1 MFDKTTTAISLFF
14 KNTLTAAQNTDE
26 TSFLIL
32 AGVVVLFVILFFTFV
47 LLAKNRKIKLPWAL
61 LSGVFAFGILFY
73 FALSK
78 TSGTLVFMPSK
89 QPDEVSK
96 AFMTAVCAGENELAE
111 SLLANPV
118 QLSVPLNQPD
128 ETALLLE
135 KSLKDSYSFEAAG
148 TPTLN
153 GTVAKQ
159 NYKFTSLNLNALVQ
173 DILEEVDKE
182 LEYRVENSKKSEIY
196 DKDNNYRTDVLEEIY
211 KDAVTKVLNNAPSY
225 YNVTLIG
232 LDLNYQGGEWKILP
246 NDGLLLALNGSSSSG
261 GNYANN
267 IKSEVLGD
275 LTFIP
280 KVYTLAEDATKG
292 PVPNPDKFGVTEDPN
307 EIMELIAQ
315 YPQLVGDKEPFF
327 DPNVDF
333 LRKPIEYY
341 ADDTILAICWKERVL
356 GHGCNF
362 AEVYVADPSQF
373 RRKFSMDTYGSPVQ
387 KYGSELARESN
398 AVVAMNGDFYK
409 FRAEGMTVYNRT
421 LYRFNPV
428 KLELCH
434 VNSDGELL
442 FTYAGELADKDAAEK
457 YIKDNDVLFTL
468 AFGPVLIADG
478 EPHISSNS
486 YLIGEVNTR
495 YSRSILST
503 RGNCHYLLTTC
514 NNGYGTPTC
523 TIAEARDMMMSKKVE
538 NAYVLDGGQTA
549 EIIIRDHVSNHIDF
563 DTERTVSDI
572 LYFATALPEDEN
584 NGR

>member
-1 MFDKTTTAISLFF
+1 MSDKLFPAISSFF
-14 KNTLTAAQNTDE
+14 KNTGIAAQGVDE

-32 AGVVVLFVILFFTFV
+32 AGVVILFVILFFTFV
-47 LLAKNRKIKLPWAL
+47 LLAKNRKITLPWAL

-89 QPDEVSK
+89 QPEEVSSS
-96 AFMTAVCAGENELAE
+96 FMTAVCMGEENLAS
-111 SLLANPV
+111 SLLASPM
-118 QLSVPLNQPD
+118 QLDIPLNQPD
-128 ETALLLE
+128 EAALLLE
-135 KSLKDSYSFEAAG
+135 RSLKDSYSCEAAG
-148 TPTLN
+148 APILD
-153 GTVAKQ
+153 GTNAKQ
-159 NYKFTSLNLNALVQ
+159 NYKFTSLNVTALVP
-173 DILEEVDKE
+173 DILAEVDKE
-182 LEYRVENSKKSEIY
+182 LEYKVENSKKSDVY
-196 DKDNNYRTDVLEEIY
+196 DKDNNYRTDILEEIY
-211 KDAVTKVLNNAPSY
+211 QSAIVKVLQDAPSY
-225 YNVTLIG
+225 YTQSLIG
-232 LDLNYQGGEWKILP
+232 LELTYQNGEWKVLP
-246 NDGLLLALNGSSSSG
+246 NNSLQLALNGSSSSG
-261 GNYANN
+261 ANYANN

-292 PVPNPDKFGVTEDPN
+292 PVPNPNKYGVTEDPN
-307 EIMELIAQ
+307 EIVKLIAE

-327 DPNVDF
+327 DPNADF

-341 ADDTILAICWKERVL
+341 ADDTILAIVWKERVL

-362 AEVYVADPSQF
+362 AEVYIADPSQF

-387 KYGSELARESN
+387 KYGSELAKESN

-442 FTYAGELADKDAAEK
+442 FTYAGELASKEQAEQ
-457 YIKDNDVLFTL
+457 YVKDNDVLFTL

-503 RGNCHYLLTTC
+503 RGNGHYLLTTC

-584 NGR
+584 N

>member
-1 MFDKTTTAISLFF
+1 MSDKIFPAISSFF
-14 KNTLTAAQNTDE
+14 KNTGIAAQGVDE

-32 AGVVVLFVILFFTFV
+32 AGVVILFVILFFTFV
-47 LLAKNRKIKLPWAL
+47 LLAKNRKITLPWAL

-89 QPDEVSK
+89 QPEEVSSS
-96 AFMTAVCAGENELAE
+96 FMTAVCMGEEELAS
-111 SLLANPV
+111 SLLASPM
-118 QLSVPLNQPD
+118 QLNIPLNQPD
-128 ETALLLE
+128 EAALLLE
-135 KSLKDSYSFEAAG
+135 QSLKDSYSCEAAG
-148 TPTLN
+148 APILD
-153 GTVAKQ
+153 GTNAKQ
-159 NYKFTSLNLNALVQ
+159 NYKFTSLNVTALVP
-173 DILEEVDKE
+173 DILAEVDKE
-182 LEYRVENSKKSEIY
+182 LEYKVENSKKSDVY

-211 KDAVTKVLNNAPSY
+211 QSAIVKVLQDAPSY
-225 YNVTLIG
+225 YTQSLIG
-232 LDLNYQGGEWKILP
+232 LELTYQNGEWKVLP
-246 NDGLLLALNGSSSSG
+246 NNSLQLALNGSSSSG
-261 GNYANN
+261 ANYANN

-292 PVPNPDKFGVTEDPN
+292 PVPNPNKYGITEDPN
-307 EIMELIAQ
+307 EIVKLIAE

-327 DPNVDF
+327 DPNADF

-341 ADDTILAICWKERVL
+341 ADDTILAVVWKERVL

-362 AEVYVADPSQF
+362 AEVYIADPSQF

-387 KYGSELARESN
+387 KYGSELAKESN

-442 FTYAGELADKDAAEK
+442 FTYAGELASKEQAEQ
-457 YIKDNDVLFTL
+457 YVKDNDVLFTL

-503 RGNCHYLLTTC
+503 RGNGHYLLTTC

-584 NGR
+584 N

>member
-1 MFDKTTTAISLFF
+1 MSDKIFPAISSFF
-14 KNTLTAAQNTDE
+14 KNTGIAAQGVDE

-32 AGVVVLFVILFFTFV
+32 AGVVILFVILFFTFV
-47 LLAKNRKIKLPWAL
+47 LLAKNRKITLPWAL

-89 QPDEVSK
+89 QPEEVSSS
-96 AFMTAVCAGENELAE
+96 FMTAVCMGEENLAS
-111 SLLANPV
+111 SLLASPM
-118 QLSVPLNQPD
+118 QLDIPLNQPD
-128 ETALLLE
+128 EAALLLE
-135 KSLKDSYSFEAAG
+135 RSLKDSYSCEAAG
-148 TPTLN
+148 APILD
-153 GTVAKQ
+153 GTNAKQ
-159 NYKFTSLNLNALVQ
+159 NYKFTSLNVTALVP
-173 DILEEVDKE
+173 DILAEVDKE
-182 LEYRVENSKKSEIY
+182 LEYKVENSKKSDVY

-211 KDAVTKVLNNAPSY
+211 QSAIVKVLQNAPSY
-225 YNVTLIG
+225 YTQSLVG
-232 LDLNYQGGEWKILP
+232 LELTYQNGEWKVLP
-246 NDGLLLALNGSSSSG
+246 NNSLQLALNGSSSSG
-261 GNYANN
+261 ANYANN

-292 PVPNPDKFGVTEDPN
+292 PVPNPNKYGITEDPN
-307 EIMELIAQ
+307 EIVKLIAE

-327 DPNVDF
+327 DPNADF

-341 ADDTILAICWKERVL
+341 ADDTILAVVWKERVL

-362 AEVYVADPSQF
+362 AEVYIADPSQF

-387 KYGSELARESN
+387 KYGSELAKESN

-442 FTYAGELADKDAAEK
+442 FTYAGELASKEQAEQ
-457 YIKDNDVLFTL
+457 YVKDNDVLFTL

-503 RGNCHYLLTTC
+503 RGNGHYLLTTC

-584 NGR
+584 N

>member
-1 MFDKTTTAISLFF
+1 MSDKIFPVISAFF
-14 KNTLTAAQNTDE
+14 KNTGVAAQGVDE

-32 AGVVVLFVILFFTFV
+32 AGVVILFVILFFTFV
-47 LLAKNRKIKLPWAL
+47 LLAKNRKITLPWAL

-89 QPDEVSK
+89 QPEEVSSS
-96 AFMTAVCAGENELAE
+96 FMTAVCMGEENLAS
-111 SLLANPV
+111 SLLASPM
-118 QLSVPLNQPD
+118 QLDIPLNQPD
-128 ETALLLE
+128 EAALLLE
-135 KSLKDSYSFEAAG
+135 RSLKDSYSCEAAG
-148 TPTLN
+148 APILD
-153 GTVAKQ
+153 GTNAKQ
-159 NYKFTSLNLNALVQ
+159 NYKFTSLNVTALVP
-173 DILEEVDKE
+173 DILAEVDKE
-182 LEYRVENSKKSEIY
+182 LEYKVENSKKSDVY

-211 KDAVTKVLNNAPSY
+211 QSAIVKVLQDAPSY
-225 YNVTLIG
+225 YTQSLIG
-232 LDLNYQGGEWKILP
+232 LELTYQNGEWKVLP
-246 NDGLLLALNGSSSSG
+246 NNSLQLALNGSSSSG
-261 GNYANN
+261 ANYANN

-292 PVPNPDKFGVTEDPN
+292 PVPNPNKYGITEDPN
-307 EIMELIAQ
+307 EIVKLIAE

-327 DPNVDF
+327 DPNADF

-341 ADDTILAICWKERVL
+341 ADDTILAVVWKERVL

-362 AEVYVADPSQF
+362 AEVYIADPSQF

-387 KYGSELARESN
+387 KYGSELAKESN

-442 FTYAGELADKDAAEK
+442 FTYAGELASKEQAEQ
-457 YIKDNDVLFTL
+457 YVKDNDVLFTL

-503 RGNCHYLLTTC
+503 RGNGHYLLTTC

-584 NGR
+584 N

>member
-1 MFDKTTTAISLFF
+1 MSDKIFPAISSFF
-14 KNTLTAAQNTDE
+14 KNTGIAAQGVDE

-32 AGVVVLFVILFFTFV
+32 AGVVILFVILFFTFV
-47 LLAKNRKIKLPWAL
+47 LLAKNRKITLPWAL

-89 QPDEVSK
+89 QPEEVSSS
-96 AFMTAVCAGENELAE
+96 FMTAVCMGEENLAS
-111 SLLANPV
+111 SLLASPM
-118 QLSVPLNQPD
+118 QLDIPLNQPD

-135 KSLKDSYSFEAAG
+135 RSLKDSYSCEAAG
-148 TPTLN
+148 APILD
-153 GTVAKQ
+153 GTNAKQ
-159 NYKFTSLNLNALVQ
+159 NYKFTSLNVTALVP
-173 DILEEVDKE
+173 DILAEVDKE
-182 LEYRVENSKKSEIY
+182 LEYKVENSKKSDVY

-211 KDAVTKVLNNAPSY
+211 QSAIVKVLQDAPSY
-225 YNVTLIG
+225 YTQSLIG
-232 LDLNYQGGEWKILP
+232 LELTYQNGEWKVLP
-246 NDGLLLALNGSSSSG
+246 NNSLQLALNGSSSSG
-261 GNYANN
+261 ANYANN

-292 PVPNPDKFGVTEDPN
+292 PVPNPNKYGITEDPN
-307 EIMELIAQ
+307 EIVKLIAE

-327 DPNVDF
+327 DPNADF

-341 ADDTILAICWKERVL
+341 ADDTILAVVWKERVL

-362 AEVYVADPSQF
+362 AEVYIADPSQF

-387 KYGSELARESN
+387 KYGSELAKESN

-442 FTYAGELADKDAAEK
+442 FTYAGELASKEQAEQ
-457 YIKDNDVLFTL
+457 YVKDNDVLFTL

-503 RGNCHYLLTTC
+503 RGNGHYLLTTC

-584 NGR
+584 N

>member
-1 MFDKTTTAISLFF
+1 MSDKIFPAISSFF
-14 KNTLTAAQNTDE
+14 KNTGIAAQGVDE

-32 AGVVVLFVILFFTFV
+32 AGVVILFVILFFTFV
-47 LLAKNRKIKLPWAL
+47 LLAKNRKITLPWAL

-89 QPDEVSK
+89 QPEEVSSS
-96 AFMTAVCAGENELAE
+96 FMTAVCMGEENLAS
-111 SLLANPV
+111 SLLASPM
-118 QLSVPLNQPD
+118 QLNIPLNQPD
-128 ETALLLE
+128 EAALLLE
-135 KSLKDSYSFEAAG
+135 QSLKDSYSCEAAG
-148 TPTLN
+148 APILD
-153 GTVAKQ
+153 GTNAKQ
-159 NYKFTSLNLNALVQ
+159 NYKFTSLNVTALVP
-173 DILEEVDKE
+173 DILAEVDKE
-182 LEYRVENSKKSEIY
+182 LEYKVENSKKSDVY

-211 KDAVTKVLNNAPSY
+211 QSAIVKVLQDAPSY
-225 YNVTLIG
+225 YTQSLIG
-232 LDLNYQGGEWKILP
+232 LELTYQNGEWKVLP
-246 NDGLLLALNGSSSSG
+246 NNSLQLALNGSSSSG
-261 GNYANN
+261 ANYANN

-292 PVPNPDKFGVTEDPN
+292 PVPNPNKYGITEDPN
-307 EIMELIAQ
+307 EIVKLIAE

-327 DPNVDF
+327 DPNADF

-341 ADDTILAICWKERVL
+341 ADDTILAVVWKERVL

-362 AEVYVADPSQF
+362 AEVYIADPSQF

-387 KYGSELARESN
+387 KYGSELAKESN

-442 FTYAGELADKDAAEK
+442 FTYAGELASKEQAEQ
-457 YIKDNDVLFTL
+457 YVKDNDVLFTL

-503 RGNCHYLLTTC
+503 RGNGHYLLTTC

-584 NGR
+584 N

>member
-1 MFDKTTTAISLFF
+1 MFEKLLTAISNFF
-14 KNTLTAAQNTDE
+14 QNTLLAAQKVDDI
-26 TSFLIL
+26 SFLIL
-32 AGVVVLFVILFFTFV
+32 AVIVVLFVLLAFV
-47 LLAKNRKIKLPWAL
+47 FILLAKNRKIKLPWAL
-61 LSGVFAFGILFY
+61 LSGVFAFAILFY

-78 TSGTLVFMPSK
+78 TSGALVFMPSE
-89 QPDEVSK
+89 QPETVASTFLD
-96 AFMTAVCAGENELAE
+96 AVCSNDEAKAA
-111 SLLANPV
+111 SLLTTST
-118 QLSVPLNQPD
+118 QIGIPLNQPD
-128 ETALLLE
+128 DVALLLE
-135 KSLKDSYSFEAAG
+135 QSLKESYSYEALTLPVLDG
-148 TPTLN
+148 TSAT
-153 GTVAKQ
+153 Q
-159 NYKFTSLNLNALVQ
+159 NFKFTSLNLSALIP
-173 DILEEVDKE
+173 DILNEVDTN
-182 LEYRVENSKKSEIY
+182 LEYRVENSKKSEVY

-211 KDAVTKVLNNAPSY
+211 ASAVKKVLQNAPDY
-225 YNVTLIG
+225 YSSSLIA
-232 LDLNYQGGEWKILP
+232 LELNYQNGEWKVLP
-246 NDGLLLALNGSSSSG
+246 NDSLQLALNGSSTSG

-292 PVPNPDKFGVTEDPN
+292 PVPNPNKFGTTEDPN
-307 EIMELIAQ
+307 EIVELIAQ

-327 DPNVDF
+327 DPDADF

-341 ADDTILAICWKERVL
+341 ADDTILAIVWKERVL

-373 RRKFSMDTYGSPVQ
+373 RRKLSMDTYGSPIQ

-457 YIKDNDVLFTL
+457 YIRDNDVLFTL
-468 AFGPVLIADG
+468 AFGPVLIANG
-478 EPHISSNS
+478 EPHASSNS

-523 TIAEARDMMMSKKVE
+523 TIAEAREMMMSKKVE

-584 NGR
+584 N

>member
-1 MFDKTTTAISLFF
+1 MSDKIFPAISSFF
-14 KNTLTAAQNTDE
+14 KNTGIAAQGVDE

-32 AGVVVLFVILFFTFV
+32 AGVVILFVILFFTFV
-47 LLAKNRKIKLPWAL
+47 LLAKKRKITLPWAL

-89 QPDEVSK
+89 QPEEVSSS
-96 AFMTAVCAGENELAE
+96 FMTAVCMGEENLAS
-111 SLLANPV
+111 SLLASPM
-118 QLSVPLNQPD
+118 QLDIPLNQPD
-128 ETALLLE
+128 EAALLLE
-135 KSLKDSYSFEAAG
+135 RSLKDSYSCEAAG
-148 TPTLN
+148 APILD
-153 GTVAKQ
+153 GTNAKQ
-159 NYKFTSLNLNALVQ
+159 NYKFTSLNVTALVP
-173 DILEEVDKE
+173 DILAEVDKE
-182 LEYRVENSKKSEIY
+182 LEYKVENSKKSDVY

-211 KDAVTKVLNNAPSY
+211 QSAIVKVLQDAPSY
-225 YNVTLIG
+225 YTQSLIG
-232 LDLNYQGGEWKILP
+232 LELTYQNGEWKVLP
-246 NDGLLLALNGSSSSG
+246 NNSLQLALNGSSSSG
-261 GNYANN
+261 ANYANN

-292 PVPNPDKFGVTEDPN
+292 PVPNPNKYGITEDPN
-307 EIMELIAQ
+307 EIVKLIAE

-327 DPNVDF
+327 DPNADF

-341 ADDTILAICWKERVL
+341 ADDTILAVVWKERVL

-362 AEVYVADPSQF
+362 AEVYIADPSQF
-373 RRKFSMDTYGSPVQ
+373 RRKLSMDTYGSPVQ
-387 KYGSELARESN
+387 KYGSELAKESN

-442 FTYAGELADKDAAEK
+442 FTYAGELASKEQAEQ
-457 YIKDNDVLFTL
+457 YVKDNDVLFTL

-503 RGNCHYLLTTC
+503 RGNGHYLLTTC

-584 NGR
+584 N

>member
-1 MFDKTTTAISLFF
+1 MSDKIFPAISSFF
-14 KNTLTAAQNTDE
+14 KNTGIAAQGVDE

-32 AGVVVLFVILFFTFV
+32 AGVVILFVILFFTFV
-47 LLAKNRKIKLPWAL
+47 LLAKNRKITLPWAL

-89 QPDEVSK
+89 QPEEVSSS
-96 AFMTAVCAGENELAE
+96 FMTAVCMGEEDLAS
-111 SLLANPV
+111 SLLASPM
-118 QLSVPLNQPD
+118 QLDIPLNQPD
-128 ETALLLE
+128 EAALLLE
-135 KSLKDSYSFEAAG
+135 QSLKDSYSCEAAG
-148 TPTLN
+148 APVLD
-153 GTVAKQ
+153 GTNAKQ
-159 NYKFTSLNLNALVQ
+159 NYKFTSLNVTALVP
-173 DILEEVDKE
+173 DILAEVDKE
-182 LEYRVENSKKSEIY
+182 LEYKVENSKKSDVY

-211 KDAVTKVLNNAPSY
+211 QSAIVKVLQDAPSY
-225 YNVTLIG
+225 YTQSLIG
-232 LDLNYQGGEWKILP
+232 LELTYQNGEWKVLP
-246 NDGLLLALNGSSSSG
+246 NNSLQLALNGSSSSG
-261 GNYANN
+261 ANYANN

-280 KVYTLAEDATKG
+280 KGYTLAEDATKG
-292 PVPNPDKFGVTEDPN
+292 PVPNPNKYGITEDPN
-307 EIMELIAQ
+307 EIVKLIAE

-327 DPNVDF
+327 DPNADF

-341 ADDTILAICWKERVL
+341 ADDTILAVVWKERVL

-362 AEVYVADPSQF
+362 AEVYIADPSQF

-387 KYGSELARESN
+387 KYGSELAKESN

-442 FTYAGELADKDAAEK
+442 FTYAGELASKEQAEQ
-457 YIKDNDVLFTL
+457 YVKDNDVLFTL

-503 RGNCHYLLTTC
+503 RGNGHYLLTTC

-584 NGR
+584 N

>member
-1 MFDKTTTAISLFF
+1 MSDKLFPAISSFF
-14 KNTLTAAQNTDE
+14 KNTGIAAQGVDE

-32 AGVVVLFVILFFTFV
+32 AGVVILFVILFFTFV
-47 LLAKNRKIKLPWAL
+47 LLAKNRKITLPWAL

-89 QPDEVSK
+89 QPEEVSSS
-96 AFMTAVCAGENELAE
+96 FMTAVCMGEEDLAS
-111 SLLANPV
+111 SLLASPM
-118 QLSVPLNQPD
+118 QLDIPLNQPD
-128 ETALLLE
+128 EAALLLE
-135 KSLKDSYSFEAAG
+135 RSLKDSYSCEAAG
-148 TPTLN
+148 APILD
-153 GTVAKQ
+153 GTNAKQ
-159 NYKFTSLNLNALVQ
+159 NYKFTSLNVTALVP
-173 DILEEVDKE
+173 DILAEVDKE
-182 LEYRVENSKKSEIY
+182 LEYKVENSKKSDVY

-211 KDAVTKVLNNAPSY
+211 QSAIVKVLQDAPSY
-225 YNVTLIG
+225 YTQSLIG
-232 LDLNYQGGEWKILP
+232 LELTYQNGEWKVLP
-246 NDGLLLALNGSSSSG
+246 NNSLQLALNGSSSSG
-261 GNYANN
+261 ANYANN

-292 PVPNPDKFGVTEDPN
+292 PVPNPNKYGITEDPN
-307 EIMELIAQ
+307 EIVKLIAE

-327 DPNVDF
+327 DPNADF

-341 ADDTILAICWKERVL
+341 ADDTILAVVWKERVL

-362 AEVYVADPSQF
+362 AEVYIADPSQF

-387 KYGSELARESN
+387 KYGSELAKESN

-442 FTYAGELADKDAAEK
+442 FTYAGELASKEQAEQ
-457 YIKDNDVLFTL
+457 YVKDNDVLFTL

-503 RGNCHYLLTTC
+503 RGNGHYLLTTC

-584 NGR
+584 N

>member
-1 MFDKTTTAISLFF
+1 MFDRFLTVISSFF
-14 KNTLTAAQNTDE
+14 KNTAIAAQGVDE
-26 TSFLIL
+26 TSFLLL
-32 AGVVVLFVILFFTFV
+32 AGVVVVFVVLFFVFV

-61 LSGVFAFGILFY
+61 LSMVFAFGILFY
-73 FALSK
+73 FFLSD
-78 TSGTLVFMPSK
+78 TSGTLVFMPGQ
-89 QPDEVSK
+89 QPEVVAD
-96 AFMTAVCAGENELAE
+96 AFMDAVIAGNETKAASMLTA
-111 SLLANPV
+111 PV
-118 QLSVPLNQPD
+118 QITVPLNQPD
-128 ETALLLE
+128 EVALLME
-135 KSLKDSYSFEAAG
+135 QSLKKSYSYEPVG
-148 TPTLN
+148 TPLLN
-153 GTVAKQ
+153 GTSAKM
-159 NYKFTSLNLNALVQ
+159 NYKITSLDVAALVP
-173 DILEEVDKE
+173 DILSEVDRE
-182 LEYRVENSKKSEIY
+182 LEKKVENSKKSDVY

-211 KDAVTKVLNNAPSY
+211 KNAVVHVLNNAKDY
-225 YNVTLIG
+225 YSATIIG
-232 LDLNYQGGEWKILP
+232 LDLNYQNGEWKVLY
-246 NDGLLLALNGSSSSG
+246 NDALTLALNGFSSSG

-280 KVYTLAEDATKG
+280 KIYTLAEDATKG
-292 PVPNPDKFGVTEDPN
+292 PKPNPDKFGVTEDPN
-307 EIMELIAQ
+307 VIMDLIAE

-327 DPNVDF
+327 DPNADF

-341 ADDTILAICWKERVL
+341 ADDTILCICWKERVL

-373 RRKFSMDTYGSPVQ
+373 RRKLSQDTYGSPIQ
-387 KYGSELARESN
+387 KYGSELAKESN

-478 EPHISSNS
+478 KPHESSNS

-523 TIAEARDMMMSKKVE
+523 TIAEAREMMMSKNVE

-584 NGR
+584 N

>member
-1 MFDKTTTAISLFF
+1 MSDKIFPAISSFF
-14 KNTLTAAQNTDE
+14 KNTGIAAQGVDE

-32 AGVVVLFVILFFTFV
+32 AGVVILFVILFFTFV
-47 LLAKNRKIKLPWAL
+47 LLAKNRKITLPWAL

-89 QPDEVSK
+89 QPEEVSSS
-96 AFMTAVCAGENELAE
+96 FMTAVCMGEENLAS
-111 SLLANPV
+111 SLLASPM
-118 QLSVPLNQPD
+118 QLDIPLNQPD
-128 ETALLLE
+128 EAALLLE
-135 KSLKDSYSFEAAG
+135 RSLKDSYSCEAAG
-148 TPTLN
+148 APILD
-153 GTVAKQ
+153 GTNAKQ
-159 NYKFTSLNLNALVQ
+159 NYKFTSLNVTALVP
-173 DILEEVDKE
+173 DILAEVDKE
-182 LEYRVENSKKSEIY
+182 LEYKVENSKKSDVY

-211 KDAVTKVLNNAPSY
+211 QSAIVKVLQDAPSY
-225 YNVTLIG
+225 YTQSLIG
-232 LDLNYQGGEWKILP
+232 LELTYQNGEWKVLP
-246 NDGLLLALNGSSSSG
+246 NNSLQLALNGSSSSG
-261 GNYANN
+261 ANYANN

-292 PVPNPDKFGVTEDPN
+292 PVPNPNKYGITEDPN
-307 EIMELIAQ
+307 EIVKLIAE

-327 DPNVDF
+327 DPNADF

-341 ADDTILAICWKERVL
+341 ADDTILAVVWKERVL

-362 AEVYVADPSQF
+362 AEVYIADPSQF

-387 KYGSELARESN
+387 KYGSELAKESN

-442 FTYAGELADKDAAEK
+442 FTYAGELASKEQAEQ
-457 YIKDNDVLFTL
+457 YVKDNDVLFTL

-503 RGNCHYLLTTC
+503 RGNGHYLLTTC

-584 NGR
+584 N

>member
-1 MFDKTTTAISLFF
+1 MNKILTAISLFF
-14 KNTLTAAQNTDE
+14 QNTVTAAQNVDE
-26 TSFLIL
+26 ASFLIL
-32 AGVVVLFVILFFTFV
+32 AVVVVIFVILFFTFV

-61 LSGVFAFGILFY
+61 LSGVFSFAILFY

-89 QPDEVSK
+89 QPEDAAN
-96 AFMTAVCAGENELAE
+96 AFMAYVCAGEEDSANAMLNGPMQVNP
-111 SLLANPV
+111 SLT
-118 QLSVPLNQPD
+118 QPD
-128 ETALLLE
+128 APALLLE
-135 KSLKDSYSFEAAG
+135 KSLKDSYSYKSYG
-148 TPTLN
+148 MPSLN
-153 GTVAKQ
+153 GTKAKQ
-159 NYKFTSLNLNALVQ
+159 TYEFTSLNLNTLVP
-173 DILEEVDKE
+173 DILTEVDKE
-182 LEYRVENSKKSEIY
+182 LEYRVENSKKSDVY
-196 DKDNNYRTDVLEEIY
+196 DKDNNYRTDVLDEIY
-211 KDAVTKVLNNAPSY
+211 QSAVDKVLQNAPAY
-225 YNVTLIG
+225 YTDTQVG
-232 LDLNYQGGEWKILP
+232 LELNYQNGEWKVLP
-246 NDGLLLALNGSSSSG
+246 NNDLQLALNGSSSSG

-280 KVYTLAEDATKG
+280 KVYSLAEDATKG
-292 PVPNPDKFGVTEDPN
+292 PVPNPEKYGITEDPN
-307 EIMELIAQ
+307 DIVKLLAE

-327 DPNVDF
+327 DPNADF

-341 ADDTILAICWKERVL
+341 ADDTILAIVWKERVL

-387 KYGSELARESN
+387 KYGSELAKEAN

-442 FTYAGELADKDAAEK
+442 FTYAGELASKEQAEQ
-457 YIKDNDVLFTL
+457 YVKDNDVLFTL

-478 EPHISSNS
+478 EPHQSSNS

-503 RGNCHYLLTTC
+503 RGNGHYLLTTC

-523 TIAEARDMMMSKKVE
+523 TIAEAREMMMTKKVE

-584 NGR
+584 N

>member
-1 MFDKTTTAISLFF
+1 MSDKIFPAISSFF
-14 KNTLTAAQNTDE
+14 KNTGIAAQGVDE

-32 AGVVVLFVILFFTFV
+32 AGVVILFVILFFTFV
-47 LLAKNRKIKLPWAL
+47 LLAKNRKITLPWAL

-89 QPDEVSK
+89 QPEEVSSS
-96 AFMTAVCAGENELAE
+96 FMTAVCMGEENLAS
-111 SLLANPV
+111 SLLASPM
-118 QLSVPLNQPD
+118 QLDIPLNQPD
-128 ETALLLE
+128 EAALLLE
-135 KSLKDSYSFEAAG
+135 QSLKDSYSCEAAG
-148 TPTLN
+148 APILD
-153 GTVAKQ
+153 GTNAKQ
-159 NYKFTSLNLNALVQ
+159 NYKFTSLNVTALVP
-173 DILEEVDKE
+173 DILAEVDKE
-182 LEYRVENSKKSEIY
+182 LEYKVENSKKSDVY

-211 KDAVTKVLNNAPSY
+211 QSAIVKVLQDAPSY
-225 YNVTLIG
+225 YTQSLIG
-232 LDLNYQGGEWKILP
+232 LELTYQNGEWKVLP
-246 NDGLLLALNGSSSSG
+246 NNSLQLALNGSSSSG
-261 GNYANN
+261 ANYANN

-292 PVPNPDKFGVTEDPN
+292 PVPNPNKYGITEDPN
-307 EIMELIAQ
+307 EIVKLIAE

-327 DPNVDF
+327 DPNADF

-341 ADDTILAICWKERVL
+341 ADDTILAVVWKERVL

-362 AEVYVADPSQF
+362 AEVYIADPSQF

-387 KYGSELARESN
+387 KYGSELAKESN

-442 FTYAGELADKDAAEK
+442 FTYAGELASKEQAEQ
-457 YIKDNDVLFTL
+457 YVKDNDVLFTL

-503 RGNCHYLLTTC
+503 RGNGHYLLTTC

-584 NGR
+584 N

>member
-1 MFDKTTTAISLFF
+1 MSDKIFPAISSFF
-14 KNTLTAAQNTDE
+14 KNTGIAAQGVDE

-32 AGVVVLFVILFFTFV
+32 AGVVILFVILFFTFV
-47 LLAKNRKIKLPWAL
+47 LLAKNRKITLPWAL

-89 QPDEVSK
+89 QPEEVSSS
-96 AFMTAVCAGENELAE
+96 FMTAVCMGEENLAS
-111 SLLANPV
+111 SLLASPM
-118 QLSVPLNQPD
+118 QLDIPLNQPD
-128 ETALLLE
+128 EAALLLE
-135 KSLKDSYSFEAAG
+135 QSLKDSYSCEAAG
-148 TPTLN
+148 APVLD
-153 GTVAKQ
+153 GTNAKQ
-159 NYKFTSLNLNALVQ
+159 NYKFTSLNVTALVP
-173 DILEEVDKE
+173 DILAEVDKE
-182 LEYRVENSKKSEIY
+182 LEYKVENSKKSDVY

-211 KDAVTKVLNNAPSY
+211 QSAIVKVLQDAPSY
-225 YNVTLIG
+225 YTQSLIG
-232 LDLNYQGGEWKILP
+232 LELTYQNGEWKVLP
-246 NDGLLLALNGSSSSG
+246 NNSLQLALNGSSSSG
-261 GNYANN
+261 ANYANN

-292 PVPNPDKFGVTEDPN
+292 PVPNPNKYGITEDPN
-307 EIMELIAQ
+307 EIVKLIAE
-315 YPQLVGDKEPFF
+315 YPHLVGDKEPFF
-327 DPNVDF
+327 DPNADF

-341 ADDTILAICWKERVL
+341 ADDTILAVVWKERVL

-362 AEVYVADPSQF
+362 AEVYIADPSQF

-387 KYGSELARESN
+387 KYGSELAKESN

-442 FTYAGELADKDAAEK
+442 FTYAGELASKEQAEQ
-457 YIKDNDVLFTL
+457 YVKDNDVLFTL

-503 RGNCHYLLTTC
+503 RGNGHYLLTTC

-584 NGR
+584 N

>member
-1 MFDKTTTAISLFF
+1 MSDKIFPVISAFF
-14 KNTLTAAQNTDE
+14 KNTGIAAQGVDE

-32 AGVVVLFVILFFTFV
+32 AGVVILFVILFFTFV
-47 LLAKNRKIKLPWAL
+47 LLAKNRKITLPWAL

-89 QPDEVSK
+89 QPEEVSSS
-96 AFMTAVCAGENELAE
+96 FMTAVCMGEEDLAS
-111 SLLANPV
+111 SLLASPM
-118 QLSVPLNQPD
+118 QLDIPLNQPD
-128 ETALLLE
+128 EAALLLE
-135 KSLKDSYSFEAAG
+135 RSLKDSYSCEAAG
-148 TPTLN
+148 APILD
-153 GTVAKQ
+153 GTNAKQ
-159 NYKFTSLNLNALVQ
+159 NYKFTSLNVTALVP
-173 DILEEVDKE
+173 DILAEVDKE
-182 LEYRVENSKKSEIY
+182 LEYKVENSKKSDVY

-211 KDAVTKVLNNAPSY
+211 QSAIVKVLQDAPSY
-225 YNVTLIG
+225 YTQSLIG
-232 LDLNYQGGEWKILP
+232 LELTYQNGEWKVLP
-246 NDGLLLALNGSSSSG
+246 NNSLQLALNGSSSSG
-261 GNYANN
+261 ANYANN

-292 PVPNPDKFGVTEDPN
+292 PVPNPNKYGITEDPN
-307 EIMELIAQ
+307 EIVKLIAE

-327 DPNVDF
+327 DPNADF

-341 ADDTILAICWKERVL
+341 ADDTILAVVWKERVL

-362 AEVYVADPSQF
+362 AEVYIADPSQF

-387 KYGSELARESN
+387 KYGSELAKESN

-442 FTYAGELADKDAAEK
+442 FTYAGELASKEQAEQ
-457 YIKDNDVLFTL
+457 YVKDNDVLFTL

-503 RGNCHYLLTTC
+503 RGNGHYLLTTC

-584 NGR
+584 N

>member
-1 MFDKTTTAISLFF
+1 MSDKIFPAISSFF
-14 KNTLTAAQNTDE
+14 KNTGIAAQGVDE

-32 AGVVVLFVILFFTFV
+32 AGVVILFVILFFTFV
-47 LLAKNRKIKLPWAL
+47 LLAKNRKITLPWAL

-89 QPDEVSK
+89 QPEEVSSS
-96 AFMTAVCAGENELAE
+96 FMTAVCMGEENLAS
-111 SLLANPV
+111 SLLASPM
-118 QLSVPLNQPD
+118 QLDIPLNQPD

-135 KSLKDSYSFEAAG
+135 RSLKDSYSCEAAG
-148 TPTLN
+148 APILD
-153 GTVAKQ
+153 GTNAKQ
-159 NYKFTSLNLNALVQ
+159 NYKFTSLNVTALVP
-173 DILEEVDKE
+173 DILAEVDKE
-182 LEYRVENSKKSEIY
+182 LEYKVENSKKSDVY

-211 KDAVTKVLNNAPSY
+211 QSAIVKVLQDAPSY
-225 YNVTLIG
+225 YTQSLIG
-232 LDLNYQGGEWKILP
+232 LELTYQNGEWKVLP
-246 NDGLLLALNGSSSSG
+246 NNSLQLALNGSSSSG
-261 GNYANN
+261 ANYANN

-292 PVPNPDKFGVTEDPN
+292 PVPNPNKYGITEDPN
-307 EIMELIAQ
+307 EIVKLIAE

-327 DPNVDF
+327 DPNADF

-341 ADDTILAICWKERVL
+341 ADDTILAVVWKERVL

-362 AEVYVADPSQF
+362 AEVYIADPSQF

-387 KYGSELARESN
+387 KYGSELAKESN

-442 FTYAGELADKDAAEK
+442 FTYAGELASKEQAEQ
-457 YIKDNDVLFTL
+457 YVKDNDVLFTL

-503 RGNCHYLLTTC
+503 RGNGHYLLTTC

-572 LYFATALPEDEN
+572 LYFATALPEAEN
-584 NGR
+584 N

>member
-1 MFDKTTTAISLFF
+1 MSDKIFPAISSFF
-14 KNTLTAAQNTDE
+14 KNTGIATQGVDE

-32 AGVVVLFVILFFTFV
+32 AGVVILFVILFFTFV
-47 LLAKNRKIKLPWAL
+47 LLAKNRKITLPWAL

-89 QPDEVSK
+89 QPEEVSSS
-96 AFMTAVCAGENELAE
+96 FMTAVCMGEENLAS
-111 SLLANPV
+111 SLLASPM
-118 QLSVPLNQPD
+118 QLDIPLNQPD
-128 ETALLLE
+128 EAALLLE
-135 KSLKDSYSFEAAG
+135 RSLKDSYSCEAAG
-148 TPTLN
+148 APILD
-153 GTVAKQ
+153 GTNAKQ
-159 NYKFTSLNLNALVQ
+159 NYKFTSLNVTALVP
-173 DILEEVDKE
+173 DILAEVDKE
-182 LEYRVENSKKSEIY
+182 LEYKVENSKKSDVY

-211 KDAVTKVLNNAPSY
+211 QSAIVKVLQDAPSY
-225 YNVTLIG
+225 YTQSLIG
-232 LDLNYQGGEWKILP
+232 LELTYQNGEWKVLP
-246 NDGLLLALNGSSSSG
+246 NNSLQLALNGSSSSG
-261 GNYANN
+261 ANYANN

-292 PVPNPDKFGVTEDPN
+292 PVPNPNKYGITEDPN
-307 EIMELIAQ
+307 EIVKLIAE

-327 DPNVDF
+327 DPNADF

-341 ADDTILAICWKERVL
+341 ADDTILAVVWKERVL

-362 AEVYVADPSQF
+362 AEVYIADPSQF

-387 KYGSELARESN
+387 KYGSELAKESN

-442 FTYAGELADKDAAEK
+442 FTYAGELASKEQAEQ
-457 YIKDNDVLFTL
+457 YVKDNDVLFTL

-503 RGNCHYLLTTC
+503 RGNGHYLLTTC

-584 NGR
+584 N

>member
-1 MFDKTTTAISLFF
+1 MSDKIFPAISSFF
-14 KNTLTAAQNTDE
+14 KNTGIAAQGVDE

-32 AGVVVLFVILFFTFV
+32 AGVVILFVILFFTFV
-47 LLAKNRKIKLPWAL
+47 LLAKNRKITLPWAL

-89 QPDEVSK
+89 QPEEVSSS
-96 AFMTAVCAGENELAE
+96 FMTAVCMGEENLAS
-111 SLLANPV
+111 SLLASPM
-118 QLSVPLNQPD
+118 QLDIPLNQPD
-128 ETALLLE
+128 EAALLLE
-135 KSLKDSYSFEAAG
+135 RSLKDSYSCEAAG
-148 TPTLN
+148 APILD
-153 GTVAKQ
+153 GTNAKQ
-159 NYKFTSLNLNALVQ
+159 NYKFISLNVTALVP
-173 DILEEVDKE
+173 DILAEVDKE
-182 LEYRVENSKKSEIY
+182 LEYKVENSKKSDVY

-211 KDAVTKVLNNAPSY
+211 QSAIVKVLQDAPSY
-225 YNVTLIG
+225 YTQSLIG
-232 LDLNYQGGEWKILP
+232 LELTYQNGEWKVLP
-246 NDGLLLALNGSSSSG
+246 NNSLQLALNGSSSSG
-261 GNYANN
+261 ANYANN

-292 PVPNPDKFGVTEDPN
+292 PVPNPNKYGITEDPN
-307 EIMELIAQ
+307 EIVKLIAE

-327 DPNVDF
+327 DPNADF

-341 ADDTILAICWKERVL
+341 ADDTILAVVWKERVL

-362 AEVYVADPSQF
+362 AEVYIADPSQF

-387 KYGSELARESN
+387 KYGSELAKESN

-442 FTYAGELADKDAAEK
+442 FTYAGELASKEQAEQ
-457 YIKDNDVLFTL
+457 YVKDNDVLFTL

-503 RGNCHYLLTTC
+503 RGNGHYLLTTC

-584 NGR
+584 N

>member
-1 MFDKTTTAISLFF
+1 MSDKIFPAISSFF
-14 KNTLTAAQNTDE
+14 KNTGIAAQGVDE

-32 AGVVVLFVILFFTFV
+32 AGVVILFVILFFTFV
-47 LLAKNRKIKLPWAL
+47 LLAKNRKITLPWAL

-89 QPDEVSK
+89 QPEEVSSS
-96 AFMTAVCAGENELAE
+96 FMTAVCMGEEDLAS
-111 SLLANPV
+111 SLLASPM
-118 QLSVPLNQPD
+118 QLDIPLNQPD
-128 ETALLLE
+128 EAALLLE
-135 KSLKDSYSFEAAG
+135 QSLKDSYSCEAAG
-148 TPTLN
+148 APVLD
-153 GTVAKQ
+153 GTNAKQ
-159 NYKFTSLNLNALVQ
+159 NYKFTSLNVTALVP
-173 DILEEVDKE
+173 DILAEVDKE
-182 LEYRVENSKKSEIY
+182 LEYKVENSKKSDVY

-211 KDAVTKVLNNAPSY
+211 QSAIVKVLQDAPSY
-225 YNVTLIG
+225 YTQSLIG
-232 LDLNYQGGEWKILP
+232 LELTYQNGEWKVLP
-246 NDGLLLALNGSSSSG
+246 NNSLQLALNGSSSSG
-261 GNYANN
+261 ANYANN

-292 PVPNPDKFGVTEDPN
+292 PVPNPNKYGITEDPN
-307 EIMELIAQ
+307 EIVKLIAE

-327 DPNVDF
+327 DPNADF

-341 ADDTILAICWKERVL
+341 ADDTILAVVWKERVL

-362 AEVYVADPSQF
+362 AEVYIADPSQF

-387 KYGSELARESN
+387 KYGSELAKESN

-442 FTYAGELADKDAAEK
+442 FTYAGELASKEQAEQ
-457 YIKDNDVLFTL
+457 YVKDNDVLFTL

-503 RGNCHYLLTTC
+503 RGNGHYLLTTC

-584 NGR
+584 N

>member
-1 MFDKTTTAISLFF
+1 MSDKIFPVISAFF
-14 KNTLTAAQNTDE
+14 KNTGVAAQGVDE

-32 AGVVVLFVILFFTFV
+32 AGVVILFVILFFTFV
-47 LLAKNRKIKLPWAL
+47 LLAKNRKITLPWAL

-89 QPDEVSK
+89 QPEEVSSS
-96 AFMTAVCAGENELAE
+96 FMTAVCMGEEDLAS
-111 SLLANPV
+111 SLLASPM
-118 QLSVPLNQPD
+118 QLDIPLNQPD
-128 ETALLLE
+128 EAALLLE
-135 KSLKDSYSFEAAG
+135 RSLKDSYSCEAAG
-148 TPTLN
+148 APILD
-153 GTVAKQ
+153 GTNAKQ
-159 NYKFTSLNLNALVQ
+159 NYKFTSLNVTALVP
-173 DILEEVDKE
+173 DILAEVDKE
-182 LEYRVENSKKSEIY
+182 LEYKVENSKKSDVY

-211 KDAVTKVLNNAPSY
+211 QSAIVKVLQDAPSY
-225 YNVTLIG
+225 YTQSLIG
-232 LDLNYQGGEWKILP
+232 LELTYQNGEWKVLP
-246 NDGLLLALNGSSSSG
+246 NNSLQLALNGSSSSG
-261 GNYANN
+261 ANYANN

-292 PVPNPDKFGVTEDPN
+292 PVPNPNKYGITEDPN
-307 EIMELIAQ
+307 EIVKLIAE

-327 DPNVDF
+327 DPNADF

-341 ADDTILAICWKERVL
+341 ADDTILAVVWKERVL

-362 AEVYVADPSQF
+362 AEVYIADPSQF

-387 KYGSELARESN
+387 KYGSELAKESN

-442 FTYAGELADKDAAEK
+442 FTYAGELASKEQAEQ
-457 YIKDNDVLFTL
+457 YVKDNDVLFTL

-503 RGNCHYLLTTC
+503 RGNGHYLLTTC

-584 NGR
+584 N

>member
-1 MFDKTTTAISLFF
+1 MSDKIFPAISSFF
-14 KNTLTAAQNTDE
+14 KNTGIAAQGVDE

-32 AGVVVLFVILFFTFV
+32 AGVVILFVILFFTFV
-47 LLAKNRKIKLPWAL
+47 LLAKNRKITLPWAL

-89 QPDEVSK
+89 QPEEVSSS
-96 AFMTAVCAGENELAE
+96 FMTAVCMGEENLAS
-111 SLLANPV
+111 SLLASPM
-118 QLSVPLNQPD
+118 QLDIPLNQPD
-128 ETALLLE
+128 EAALLLE
-135 KSLKDSYSFEAAG
+135 RSLKDSYSCEAAG
-148 TPTLN
+148 APILD
-153 GTVAKQ
+153 GTNAKQ
-159 NYKFTSLNLNALVQ
+159 NYKFTSLNVTALVP
-173 DILEEVDKE
+173 DILAEVDKE
-182 LEYRVENSKKSEIY
+182 LEYKVENSKKSDVY

-211 KDAVTKVLNNAPSY
+211 QSAIVKVLQDAPSY
-225 YNVTLIG
+225 YTQSLIG
-232 LDLNYQGGEWKILP
+232 LELTYQNGEWKVLP
-246 NDGLLLALNGSSSSG
+246 NNSLQLALNGSSSSG
-261 GNYANN
+261 ANYANN

-292 PVPNPDKFGVTEDPN
+292 PVPNPNKYGITEDPN
-307 EIMELIAQ
+307 EIVKLIAE
-315 YPQLVGDKEPFF
+315 YPQLVGDREPFF
-327 DPNVDF
+327 DPNADF

-341 ADDTILAICWKERVL
+341 ADDTILAVVWKERVL

-362 AEVYVADPSQF
+362 AEVYIADPSQF

-387 KYGSELARESN
+387 KYGSELAKESN

-442 FTYAGELADKDAAEK
+442 FTYAGELASKEQAEQ
-457 YIKDNDVLFTL
+457 YVKDNDVLFTL

-503 RGNCHYLLTTC
+503 RGNGHYLLTTC

-584 NGR
+584 N

>member
-1 MFDKTTTAISLFF
+1 MSDKLFPAISSFF
-14 KNTLTAAQNTDE
+14 KNTGIAAQGVDE

-32 AGVVVLFVILFFTFV
+32 AGVVILFVILFFTFV
-47 LLAKNRKIKLPWAL
+47 LLAKNRKITLPWAL

-89 QPDEVSK
+89 QPEEVTSS
-96 AFMTAVCAGENELAE
+96 FMTAVCMGEEDLAS
-111 SLLANPV
+111 SLLASPM
-118 QLSVPLNQPD
+118 QLDIPLNQPD
-128 ETALLLE
+128 EAALLLE
-135 KSLKDSYSFEAAG
+135 RSLKDSYSCEAAG
-148 TPTLN
+148 TPILD
-153 GTVAKQ
+153 GTNAKQ
-159 NYKFTSLNLNALVQ
+159 NYKFTSLNVTALVP
-173 DILEEVDKE
+173 DILAEVDKE
-182 LEYRVENSKKSEIY
+182 LEYKVENSKKSDVY

-211 KDAVTKVLNNAPSY
+211 KSAIVKVLQNAPSY
-225 YNVTLIG
+225 YTQSLIG
-232 LDLNYQGGEWKILP
+232 LELTYQNGEWKVLP
-246 NDGLLLALNGSSSSG
+246 NNSLQLALNGSSSSG
-261 GNYANN
+261 ANYANN

-292 PVPNPDKFGVTEDPN
+292 PVPNPNKYGITEDPN
-307 EIMELIAQ
+307 EIVKLIAE

-327 DPNVDF
+327 DPNADF

-341 ADDTILAICWKERVL
+341 ADDTILAVVWKERVL

-362 AEVYVADPSQF
+362 AEVYIADPSQF

-387 KYGSELARESN
+387 KYGSELAKESN

-442 FTYAGELADKDAAEK
+442 FTYAGELASKEQAEQ
-457 YIKDNDVLFTL
+457 YVKDNDVLFTL

-503 RGNCHYLLTTC
+503 RGNGHYLLTTC

-584 NGR
+584 N

>member
-1 MFDKTTTAISLFF
+1 MSDKIFPAISSFF
-14 KNTLTAAQNTDE
+14 KNTGIAAQGVDE

-32 AGVVVLFVILFFTFV
+32 AGVVILFVILFFTFV
-47 LLAKNRKIKLPWAL
+47 LLAKKRKITLPWAL

-89 QPDEVSK
+89 QPEEVSSS
-96 AFMTAVCAGENELAE
+96 FMTAVCMGEEDLAS
-111 SLLANPV
+111 SLLASPM
-118 QLSVPLNQPD
+118 QLDIPLNQPD
-128 ETALLLE
+128 EAALLLE
-135 KSLKDSYSFEAAG
+135 RSLKDSYSCEAAG
-148 TPTLN
+148 APILD
-153 GTVAKQ
+153 GTNAKQ
-159 NYKFTSLNLNALVQ
+159 NYKFTSLNVTALVP
-173 DILEEVDKE
+173 DILAEVDKE
-182 LEYRVENSKKSEIY
+182 LEYKVENSKKSDVY

-211 KDAVTKVLNNAPSY
+211 QSAIVKVLQDAPSY
-225 YNVTLIG
+225 YTQSLIG
-232 LDLNYQGGEWKILP
+232 LELTYQNGEWKVLP
-246 NDGLLLALNGSSSSG
+246 NNSLQLALNGSSSSG
-261 GNYANN
+261 ANYANN

-292 PVPNPDKFGVTEDPN
+292 PVPNPNKYGITEDPN
-307 EIMELIAQ
+307 EIVKLIAE

-327 DPNVDF
+327 DPNADF

-341 ADDTILAICWKERVL
+341 ADDTILAVVWKERVL

-362 AEVYVADPSQF
+362 AEVYIADPSQF

-387 KYGSELARESN
+387 KYGSELAKESN

-442 FTYAGELADKDAAEK
+442 FTYAGELASKEQAEQ
-457 YIKDNDVLFTL
+457 YVKDNDVLFTL

-503 RGNCHYLLTTC
+503 RGNGHYLLTTC

-584 NGR
+584 N

>member
-1 MFDKTTTAISLFF
+1 MSDKIFPAISSFF
-14 KNTLTAAQNTDE
+14 KNTGIAAQGVDE

-32 AGVVVLFVILFFTFV
+32 AGVVILFVILFFTFV
-47 LLAKNRKIKLPWAL
+47 LLAKNRKITLPWAL

-89 QPDEVSK
+89 QPEEVSSS
-96 AFMTAVCAGENELAE
+96 FMTAVCMGEEDLAS
-111 SLLANPV
+111 SLLASPM
-118 QLSVPLNQPD
+118 QLDIPLNQPD
-128 ETALLLE
+128 EAALLLE
-135 KSLKDSYSFEAAG
+135 RSLKDSYSCEAAG
-148 TPTLN
+148 APILD
-153 GTVAKQ
+153 GTNAKQ
-159 NYKFTSLNLNALVQ
+159 NYKFTSLNVTALVP
-173 DILEEVDKE
+173 DILAEVDKE
-182 LEYRVENSKKSEIY
+182 LEYKVENSKKSDVY

-211 KDAVTKVLNNAPSY
+211 QSAIVKVLQDAPSY
-225 YNVTLIG
+225 YTQSLIG
-232 LDLNYQGGEWKILP
+232 LELTYQNGEWKVLP
-246 NDGLLLALNGSSSSG
+246 NNSLQLALNGSSSSG
-261 GNYANN
+261 ANYANN

-292 PVPNPDKFGVTEDPN
+292 PVPNPNKYGITEDPN
-307 EIMELIAQ
+307 EIVKLIAE

-327 DPNVDF
+327 DPNADF

-341 ADDTILAICWKERVL
+341 ADDTILAVVWKERVL

-362 AEVYVADPSQF
+362 AEVYIADPSQF

-387 KYGSELARESN
+387 KYGSELAKESN

-442 FTYAGELADKDAAEK
+442 FTYAGELASKEQAEQ
-457 YIKDNDVLFTL
+457 YVKDNDVLFTL

-503 RGNCHYLLTTC
+503 RGNGHYLLTTC

-584 NGR
+584 N

>member
-1 MFDKTTTAISLFF
+1 MSDKIFPAISSFF
-14 KNTLTAAQNTDE
+14 KNTGIAAQGVDE

-32 AGVVVLFVILFFTFV
+32 AGVVILFVILFFTFV
-47 LLAKNRKIKLPWAL
+47 LLAKNRKITLPWAL

-89 QPDEVSK
+89 QPEEVSSS
-96 AFMTAVCAGENELAE
+96 FMTAVCMGEENLAS
-111 SLLANPV
+111 SLLVSPM
-118 QLSVPLNQPD
+118 QLDIPLNQPD
-128 ETALLLE
+128 EAALLLE
-135 KSLKDSYSFEAAG
+135 RSLKDSYSCEAAG
-148 TPTLN
+148 APILD
-153 GTVAKQ
+153 GTNAKQ
-159 NYKFTSLNLNALVQ
+159 NYKFTSLNVTALVP
-173 DILEEVDKE
+173 DILAEVDKE
-182 LEYRVENSKKSEIY
+182 LEYKVENSKKSDVY

-211 KDAVTKVLNNAPSY
+211 QSAIVKVLQDAPSY
-225 YNVTLIG
+225 YTQSLIG
-232 LDLNYQGGEWKILP
+232 LELTYQNGEWKVLP
-246 NDGLLLALNGSSSSG
+246 NNSLQLALNGSSSSG
-261 GNYANN
+261 ANYANN

-292 PVPNPDKFGVTEDPN
+292 PVPNPNKYGITEDPN
-307 EIMELIAQ
+307 EIVKLIAE

-327 DPNVDF
+327 DPNADF

-341 ADDTILAICWKERVL
+341 ADDTILAVVWKERVL

-362 AEVYVADPSQF
+362 AEVYIADPSQF

-387 KYGSELARESN
+387 KYGSELAKESN

-442 FTYAGELADKDAAEK
+442 FTYAGELASKEQAEQ
-457 YIKDNDVLFTL
+457 YVKDNDVLFTL

-503 RGNCHYLLTTC
+503 RGNGHYLLTTC

-584 NGR
+584 N

>member
-1 MFDKTTTAISLFF
+1 MSDKIFPAISSFF
-14 KNTLTAAQNTDE
+14 KNTGIAAQGVDE

-32 AGVVVLFVILFFTFV
+32 AGVVILFVILFFTFV
-47 LLAKNRKIKLPWAL
+47 LLAKKRKITLPWAL

-89 QPDEVSK
+89 QPEEVSSS
-96 AFMTAVCAGENELAE
+96 FMTAVCMGEEDLAS
-111 SLLANPV
+111 SLLASPM
-118 QLSVPLNQPD
+118 QLDIPLNQPD

-135 KSLKDSYSFEAAG
+135 RSLKDSYSCEAAG
-148 TPTLN
+148 APILD
-153 GTVAKQ
+153 GTNAKQ
-159 NYKFTSLNLNALVQ
+159 NYKFTSLNVTALVP
-173 DILEEVDKE
+173 DILAEVDKE
-182 LEYRVENSKKSEIY
+182 LEYKVENSKKSDVY

-211 KDAVTKVLNNAPSY
+211 QSAIVKVLQDAPSY
-225 YNVTLIG
+225 YTQSLIG
-232 LDLNYQGGEWKILP
+232 LELTYQNGEWKVLP
-246 NDGLLLALNGSSSSG
+246 NNSLQLALNGSSSSG
-261 GNYANN
+261 ANYANN

-292 PVPNPDKFGVTEDPN
+292 PVPNPNKYGITEDPN
-307 EIMELIAQ
+307 EIVKLIAE

-327 DPNVDF
+327 DPNADF

-341 ADDTILAICWKERVL
+341 ADDTILAVVWKERVL

-362 AEVYVADPSQF
+362 AEVYIADPSQF

-387 KYGSELARESN
+387 KYGSELAKESN

-442 FTYAGELADKDAAEK
+442 FTYAGELASKEQAEQ
-457 YIKDNDVLFTL
+457 YVKDNDVLFTL

-503 RGNCHYLLTTC
+503 RGNGHYLLTTC

-584 NGR
+584 N

>member
-1 MFDKTTTAISLFF
+1 
-14 KNTLTAAQNTDE
+14 
-26 TSFLIL
+26 
-32 AGVVVLFVILFFTFV
+32 
-47 LLAKNRKIKLPWAL
+47 
-61 LSGVFAFGILFY
+61 
-73 FALSK
+73 
-78 TSGTLVFMPSK
+78 MPSK
-89 QPDEVSK
+89 QPEEVSSS
-96 AFMTAVCAGENELAE
+96 FMTAVCMGEENLAS
-111 SLLANPV
+111 SLLASPM
-118 QLSVPLNQPD
+118 QLDIPLNQPD
-128 ETALLLE
+128 EAALLLE
-135 KSLKDSYSFEAAG
+135 QSLKDSYSCEAAG
-148 TPTLN
+148 APILD
-153 GTVAKQ
+153 GTNAKQ
-159 NYKFTSLNLNALVQ
+159 NYKFTSLNVTALVP
-173 DILEEVDKE
+173 DILAEVDKE
-182 LEYRVENSKKSEIY
+182 LEYKVENSKKSDVY

-211 KDAVTKVLNNAPSY
+211 QSAIVKVLQDAPSY
-225 YNVTLIG
+225 YTQSLIG
-232 LDLNYQGGEWKILP
+232 LELTYQNGEWKVLP
-246 NDGLLLALNGSSSSG
+246 NNSLQLALNGSSSSG
-261 GNYANN
+261 ANYANN

-292 PVPNPDKFGVTEDPN
+292 PVPNPNKYGITEDPN
-307 EIMELIAQ
+307 EIVKLIAE

-327 DPNVDF
+327 DPNADF

-341 ADDTILAICWKERVL
+341 ADDTILAVVWKERVL

-362 AEVYVADPSQF
+362 AEVYIADPSQF

-387 KYGSELARESN
+387 KYGSELAKESN

-442 FTYAGELADKDAAEK
+442 FTYAGELASKEQAEQ
-457 YIKDNDVLFTL
+457 YVKDNDVLFTL

-503 RGNCHYLLTTC
+503 RGNGHYLLTTC

-549 EIIIRDHVSNHIDF
+549 EIIIRDHVSNYRKRHPLF
-563 DTERTVSDI
+563 RNST
-572 LYFATALPEDEN
+572 P
-584 NGR
+584 GR

>member
-1 MFDKTTTAISLFF
+1 MSDKIFPAISSFF
-14 KNTLTAAQNTDE
+14 KNTGIAAQGVDE

-32 AGVVVLFVILFFTFV
+32 AGVVILFVILFFTFV
-47 LLAKNRKIKLPWAL
+47 LLAKNRKITLPWAL

-89 QPDEVSK
+89 QPEEVSSS
-96 AFMTAVCAGENELAE
+96 FMTAVCMGEENLAS
-111 SLLANPV
+111 SLLASPM
-118 QLSVPLNQPD
+118 QLDIPLNQPD
-128 ETALLLE
+128 EAALLLE
-135 KSLKDSYSFEAAG
+135 QSLKDSYSCEAAG
-148 TPTLN
+148 APVLD
-153 GTVAKQ
+153 GTNAKQ
-159 NYKFTSLNLNALVQ
+159 NYKFTSLNVTALVP
-173 DILEEVDKE
+173 DILAEVDKE
-182 LEYRVENSKKSEIY
+182 LEYKVENSKKSDVY

-211 KDAVTKVLNNAPSY
+211 QSAIVKVLQDAPSY
-225 YNVTLIG
+225 YTQSLIG
-232 LDLNYQGGEWKILP
+232 LELTYQNGEWKVLP
-246 NDGLLLALNGSSSSG
+246 NNSLQLALNGSSSSG
-261 GNYANN
+261 ANYANN

-292 PVPNPDKFGVTEDPN
+292 PVPNPNKYGITEDPN
-307 EIMELIAQ
+307 EIVKLIAE

-327 DPNVDF
+327 DPNADF

-341 ADDTILAICWKERVL
+341 ADDTILAVVWKERVL

-362 AEVYVADPSQF
+362 AEVYIADPSQF

-387 KYGSELARESN
+387 KYGSELAKESN

-442 FTYAGELADKDAAEK
+442 FTYAGELASKEQAEQ
-457 YIKDNDVLFTL
+457 YVKDNDVLFTL

-503 RGNCHYLLTTC
+503 RGNGHYLLTTC

-584 NGR
+584 N

>member
-1 MFDKTTTAISLFF
+1 MSDKIFPAISSFF
-14 KNTLTAAQNTDE
+14 KNTGIAARGVDE

-32 AGVVVLFVILFFTFV
+32 AGVVILFVILFFTFV
-47 LLAKNRKIKLPWAL
+47 LLAKNRKITLPWAL

-89 QPDEVSK
+89 QPEEVSSS
-96 AFMTAVCAGENELAE
+96 FMTAVCMGEEDLAS
-111 SLLANPV
+111 SLLASPM
-118 QLSVPLNQPD
+118 QLDIPLNQPD
-128 ETALLLE
+128 EAALLLE
-135 KSLKDSYSFEAAG
+135 RSLKDSYSCEAAG
-148 TPTLN
+148 APILD
-153 GTVAKQ
+153 GTNAKQ
-159 NYKFTSLNLNALVQ
+159 NYKFTSLNVTALVP
-173 DILEEVDKE
+173 DILAEVDKE
-182 LEYRVENSKKSEIY
+182 LEYKVENSKKSDVY

-211 KDAVTKVLNNAPSY
+211 QSAIVKVLQDAPSY
-225 YNVTLIG
+225 YTQSLIG
-232 LDLNYQGGEWKILP
+232 LELTYQNGEWKVLP
-246 NDGLLLALNGSSSSG
+246 NNSLQLALNGSSSSG
-261 GNYANN
+261 ANYANN

-292 PVPNPDKFGVTEDPN
+292 PVPNPNKYGITEDPN
-307 EIMELIAQ
+307 EIVKLIAE

-327 DPNVDF
+327 DPNADF

-341 ADDTILAICWKERVL
+341 ADDTILAVVWKERVL

-362 AEVYVADPSQF
+362 AEVYIADPSQF

-387 KYGSELARESN
+387 KYGSELAKESN

-442 FTYAGELADKDAAEK
+442 FTYAGELASKEQAEQ
-457 YIKDNDVLFTL
+457 YVKDNDVLFTL

-503 RGNCHYLLTTC
+503 RGNGHYLLTTC

-584 NGR
+584 N

>member
-1 MFDKTTTAISLFF
+1 MSDKIFPAISSFF
-14 KNTLTAAQNTDE
+14 KNTGIAARGVDE

-32 AGVVVLFVILFFTFV
+32 AGVVILFVILFFTFV
-47 LLAKNRKIKLPWAL
+47 LLAKNRKITLPWAL

-89 QPDEVSK
+89 QPEEVSSS
-96 AFMTAVCAGENELAE
+96 FMTAVCMGEEDLAS
-111 SLLANPV
+111 SLLASPM
-118 QLSVPLNQPD
+118 QLDIPLNQPD
-128 ETALLLE
+128 EAALLLE
-135 KSLKDSYSFEAAG
+135 QSLKDSYSCEAAG
-148 TPTLN
+148 APVLD
-153 GTVAKQ
+153 GTNAKQ
-159 NYKFTSLNLNALVQ
+159 NYKFTSLNVTALVP
-173 DILEEVDKE
+173 DILAEVDKE
-182 LEYRVENSKKSEIY
+182 LEYKVENSKKSDVY

-211 KDAVTKVLNNAPSY
+211 QSAIVKVLQDAPSY
-225 YNVTLIG
+225 YTQSLIG
-232 LDLNYQGGEWKILP
+232 LELTYQNGEWKVLP
-246 NDGLLLALNGSSSSG
+246 NNSLQLALNGSSSSG
-261 GNYANN
+261 ANYANN

-292 PVPNPDKFGVTEDPN
+292 PVPNPNKYGITEDPN
-307 EIMELIAQ
+307 EIVKLIAE

-327 DPNVDF
+327 DPNADF

-341 ADDTILAICWKERVL
+341 ADDTILAVVWKERVL

-362 AEVYVADPSQF
+362 AEVYIADPSQF

-387 KYGSELARESN
+387 KYGSELAKESN

-442 FTYAGELADKDAAEK
+442 FTYAGELASKEQAEQ
-457 YIKDNDVLFTL
+457 YVKDNDVLFTL

-503 RGNCHYLLTTC
+503 RGNGHYLLTTC

-584 NGR
+584 N

>member
-1 MFDKTTTAISLFF
+1 MSDKIFPAISSFF
-14 KNTLTAAQNTDE
+14 KNTGIAAQGVDE

-32 AGVVVLFVILFFTFV
+32 AGVVILFVILFFTFV
-47 LLAKNRKIKLPWAL
+47 LLAKNRKITLPWAL

-89 QPDEVSK
+89 QPEEVSSS
-96 AFMTAVCAGENELAE
+96 FMTAVCMGEEDLAS
-111 SLLANPV
+111 SLLASPM
-118 QLSVPLNQPD
+118 QLDIPLNQPD
-128 ETALLLE
+128 EAALLLE
-135 KSLKDSYSFEAAG
+135 RSLKDSYSCEAAG
-148 TPTLN
+148 APILD
-153 GTVAKQ
+153 GTNAKQ
-159 NYKFTSLNLNALVQ
+159 NYKFTSLNVTALVP
-173 DILEEVDKE
+173 DILAEVDKE
-182 LEYRVENSKKSEIY
+182 LEYKVENSKKSDVY

-211 KDAVTKVLNNAPSY
+211 QSAIVKVLQNAPSY
-225 YNVTLIG
+225 YTQSLIG
-232 LDLNYQGGEWKILP
+232 LELTYQNGEWKVLP
-246 NDGLLLALNGSSSSG
+246 NNSLQLALNGSSSSG
-261 GNYANN
+261 ANYANN

-292 PVPNPDKFGVTEDPN
+292 PVPNPNKYGITEDPN
-307 EIMELIAQ
+307 EIVKLIAE

-327 DPNVDF
+327 DPNADF

-341 ADDTILAICWKERVL
+341 ADDTILAVVWKERVL

-362 AEVYVADPSQF
+362 AEVYIADPSQF

-387 KYGSELARESN
+387 KYGSELAKESN

-442 FTYAGELADKDAAEK
+442 FTYAGELASKEQAEQ
-457 YIKDNDVLFTL
+457 YVKDNDVLFTL

-503 RGNCHYLLTTC
+503 RGNGHYLLTTC

-584 NGR
+584 N

>member
-1 MFDKTTTAISLFF
+1 MSDKIFPVISSFF
-14 KNTLTAAQNTDE
+14 KNTGIAAQGVDE

-32 AGVVVLFVILFFTFV
+32 AGVVILFVILFFTFV
-47 LLAKNRKIKLPWAL
+47 LLAKNRKITLPWAL

-89 QPDEVSK
+89 QPEEVSSS
-96 AFMTAVCAGENELAE
+96 FMTAVCMGEENLAS
-111 SLLANPV
+111 SLLASPM
-118 QLSVPLNQPD
+118 QLDIPLNQPD
-128 ETALLLE
+128 EAALLLE
-135 KSLKDSYSFEAAG
+135 RSLKDSYSCEAAG
-148 TPTLN
+148 APILD
-153 GTVAKQ
+153 GTNAKQ
-159 NYKFTSLNLNALVQ
+159 NYKFTSLNVNALVP
-173 DILEEVDKE
+173 DILAEVDKE
-182 LEYRVENSKKSEIY
+182 LEYKVENSKKSDVY

-211 KDAVTKVLNNAPSY
+211 QSAIVKVLQDAPSY
-225 YNVTLIG
+225 YTQSLIG
-232 LDLNYQGGEWKILP
+232 LELTYQNGEWKVLP
-246 NDGLLLALNGSSSSG
+246 NNSLQLALNGSSSSG
-261 GNYANN
+261 ANYANN

-280 KVYTLAEDATKG
+280 KVYTLAEDTTKG
-292 PVPNPDKFGVTEDPN
+292 PVPNPNKYGITEDPN
-307 EIMELIAQ
+307 EIVKLIAE

-327 DPNVDF
+327 DPNADF

-341 ADDTILAICWKERVL
+341 ADDTILAVVWKERVL

-362 AEVYVADPSQF
+362 AEVYIADPSQF

-387 KYGSELARESN
+387 KYGSELAKESN

-442 FTYAGELADKDAAEK
+442 FTYAGELASKEQAEQ
-457 YIKDNDVLFTL
+457 YVKDNDVLFTL

-503 RGNCHYLLTTC
+503 RGNGHYLLTTC

-584 NGR
+584 N